1 MQAKLD
7 VQPLFATP
15 YARVNLSHVITPEH
29 VAYIKNLKMVQNQ
42 QNMISEDLYI
52 FKHPQL
58 SAISQAI
65 HEMLAEYAREVM
77 GISQDL
83 VVTQSWSLTNMP
95 GVGMHA
101 HTHSNSIISGSFYY
115 APMPEPPARMFFDRF
130 ANYQR
135 IELRPG
141 EGKRNLFNTSLN
153 AVVPKQGDLVLFPSE
168 INHLVEANSA
178 NEPRHAIA
186 FNSFVKG
193 TIGDYRDVSQLT
205 L

>member
-7 VQPLFATP
+7 VQALFAVP
-15 YARVNLSHVITPEH
+15 YARVNLSHIITPDH

-42 QNMISEDLYI
+42 QNLISEDLYI
-52 FKHPQL
+52 FRHPQL

-65 HEMLAEYAREVM
+65 HEMLSLYARDVM

-95 GVGMHA
+95 GVGMHS
-101 HTHSNSIISGSFYY
+101 HSHSNSIISGSFYF
-115 APMPEPPARMFFDRF
+115 APMPNPPGRMFFDRY
-130 ANYQR
+130 ADYQR
-135 IELRPG
+135 IELRPE
-141 EGKRNLFNTSLN
+141 EGRRNLFNTSLN
-153 AVVPKQGDLVLFPSE
+153 AVEPRDGDLVLFPSE
-168 INHLVEANSA
+168 INHMVEANAS

-186 FNSFVKG
+186 FNSFIKG